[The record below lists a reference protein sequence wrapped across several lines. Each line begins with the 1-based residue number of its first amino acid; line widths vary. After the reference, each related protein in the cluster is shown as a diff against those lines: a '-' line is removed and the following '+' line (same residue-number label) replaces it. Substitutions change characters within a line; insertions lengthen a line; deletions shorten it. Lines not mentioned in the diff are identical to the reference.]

1 MIELIPQPYI
11 SPLKSPATSAN
22 PAGHRCSN
30 EVIPPVALGTTT
42 PVIHHAGRV
51 LVQVQERER
60 ERESARARE
69 TERERERQTESE
81 SERDR
86 ERDRETERK
95 RARDRKR
102 KRARDRK
109 RERERER
116 ERARAKDG
124 HLDLLGLGLLEEDG
138 EVDELRVALDERLE
152 LVLLE
157 VLSRVLLHLVE
168 G

>member
-1 MIELIPQPYI
+1 MFESSN
-11 SPLKSPATSAN
+11 SP
-22 PAGHRCSN
+22 RCSRHHN
-30 EVIPPVALGTTT
+30 PRHPPLG
-42 PVIHHAGRV
+42 PGSRSGP
-51 LVQVQERER
+51 RER
-60 ERESARARE
+60 ERARARE
-69 TERERERQTESE
+69 REGKRHKERK

-86 ERDRETERK
+86 ERDRERETERK

-109 RERERER
+109 KEGERQKERA
-116 ERARAKDG
+116 RARAKDG

-152 LVLLE
+152 LVLLKT
-157 VLSRVLLHLVE
+157 RVWGLGLRVE